1 MELTAG
7 AMSLL
12 LKKVCELLMAE
23 LNLDKKLTKSI
34 GDLRTE
40 LTMMHGVVRWI
51 GEVPPEQLD
60 GQVRLWARQVR
71 EISYDMEDAVDAYL
85 VRVADGEPE
94 AAKQNRRLSESLK
107 RAARLFTKGRALH
120 QIAGAVEEAQGR
132 GKSLSDLRQKYG
144 GLKLH
149 GAGEG
154 CAAIDPRLTALYV
167 EVAKL
172 VGVDKARDE
181 LSELLL
187 SSSGG
192 SMQQQQQLRTVSVFG
207 FGGLGKTTLARAVY
221 ESIREQFDCAAFVS
235 VSRNPNITKIFRKLL
250 FELDREQYSDI
261 NDLDR
266 DDVQLIDEL
275 RSFLQSRRY
284 TLLSFECVLYEN
296 NLSSRIITTTR
307 KINVSKACCSSGDD
321 KIYEMKRLSDDDSK
335 KLLYTRIFTHENNC
349 PHELKQVSTDILK
362 KCDGVPLA
370 IITIASLLAG
380 NNNRPIK
387 SKDQWHNL
395 LNSIGR
401 GLTVGEGVDDMQKI
415 LSFSYYDLPPH
426 LKTCL
431 LYLSI
436 FPEDYEIERDRLIW
450 RWIAED
456 FVQCE
461 NNWDNLFEVGE
472 SYFNELINR
481 SMVEPVGIDFEGRA
495 QACRV
500 HDMMLDFILSLSKEE
515 NFITIIDDSEH
526 RTSWQHKNDNK
537 IRRLSIQNTCRMA
550 EEATASSMSQVL
562 RVLDLEGCDLSKFS
576 NLNLRHVGKLSHLR
590 YLGLRRTY
598 IAELPKEIGNLKVLQ
613 TLDIRGAHGIRELP
627 PAITGLR
634 QLMCLR
640 LDWDTRLPRNGGLAT
655 LTSLEEMTGL
665 RVRRDSADGVVREL
679 RCLKKLRV
687 LRLQWGE
694 MEHGAGRAV
703 VGALGELQGIQS
715 IEIYAY
721 GGGGGGIGNVGD
733 GWVPPAFQSLRLR
746 ATGRI
751 DARPAVERFAVRA
764 GAFPCAAACALLHFV
779 TAPSMFPRGAMPR
792 VRRLSFSLR
801 AWDFAAG
808 GDGGGGG
815 GLRLGLRDLGMQ
827 NLPSL
832 EDVRVEVWYKNT
844 GDGGGSA
851 VTRKVEEALRRVA
864 AVHPNRPA
872 INIRRRKM
880 TTGSAQSDSSTLSI

>member
-1 MELTAG
+1 MPCYKCRYLI
-7 AMSLL
+7 
-12 LKKVCELLMAE
+12 VI
-23 LNLDKKLTKSI
+23 D
-34 GDLRTE
+34 DL
-40 LTMMHGVVRWI
+40 W
-51 GEVPPEQLD
+51 
-60 GQVRLWARQVR
+60 
-71 EISYDMEDAVDAYL
+71 
-85 VRVADGEPE
+85 
-94 AAKQNRRLSESLK
+94 
-107 RAARLFTKGRALH
+107 
-120 QIAGAVEEAQGR
+120 
-132 GKSLSDLRQKYG
+132 
-144 GLKLH
+144 
-149 GAGEG
+149 
-154 CAAIDPRLTALYV
+154 
-167 EVAKL
+167 
-172 VGVDKARDE
+172 DE
-181 LSELLL
+181 N
-187 SSSGG
+187 
-192 SMQQQQQLRTVSVFG
+192 VWKFI
-207 FGGLGKTTLARAVY
+207 K
-221 ESIREQFDCAAFVS
+221 
-235 VSRNPNITKIFRKLL
+235 
-250 FELDREQYSDI
+250 
-261 NDLDR
+261 
-266 DDVQLIDEL
+266 
-275 RSFLQSRRY
+275 
-284 TLLSFECVLYEN
+284 CVLYEN

-387 SKDQWHNL
+387 TKDQWHNL

-537 IRRLSIQNTCRMA
+537 IRRLAIQNTCRMA
-550 EEATASSMSQVL
+550 EEATASSMSQVRSFTLFRPGVNSMPSLSLFQVL

-598 IAELPKEIGNLKVLQ
+598 IAELPTEIGNLKVLQ

-721 GGGGGGIGNVGD
+721 GGGGGGVGNVGD
-733 GWVPPAFQSLRLR
+733 GWVPPACLRRFVSNGPTSAFSALPAWVRCSPLPRLAFLDVWVDRVRRGDIGVVGELPALQSLRLR